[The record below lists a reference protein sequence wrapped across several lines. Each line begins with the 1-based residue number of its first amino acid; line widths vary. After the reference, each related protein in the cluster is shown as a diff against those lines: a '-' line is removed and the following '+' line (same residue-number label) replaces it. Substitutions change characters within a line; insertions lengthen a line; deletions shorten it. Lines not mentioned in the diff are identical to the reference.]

1 MIQTH
6 THWAVMA
13 GWAGPSESTSVARK
27 HHGESESKG
36 LTRHTHKRT
45 HTCMNAYTH
54 AHTYTHTLHHHHRHH
69 RNYYHHH
76 NNIFLIL
83 PYDPPTSQEAAM
95 ARSTYAEE
103 LFGTINSTD
112 FSLNLSKPC
121 LEDTA
126 LKNMVPLWH
135 LETQMYWGAMDL
147 GYFFWESLTFSSSV
161 ELFITP
167 LNGY

>member
-1 MIQTH
+1 MTSVWCVNDPDTH
-6 THWAVMA
+6 TLGRD
-13 GWAGPSESTSVARK
+13 GWMSRALWVNQCGQETPWWVRIKSS
-27 HHGESESKG
+27 

-54 AHTYTHTLHHHHRHH
+54 AHTYTQTLHHHHRHH

-135 LETQMYWGAMDL
+135 LETQMYLRAL
-147 GYFFWESLTFSSSV
+147 HFLLV
-161 ELFITP
+161 
-167 LNGY
+167 LNFLLPH